1 MTREL
6 ILKRYERGM
15 KPAEIAAVDDLT
27 LAHVEEV
34 ISSSGVQPV
43 KRKKEEESSVQPK
56 KKSIVSDDEIKRRL
70 LAGESQADI
79 EEDFGFIRGRLYKR
93 VKRIKQENNI
103 PIEPTT
109 RGRSPKV
116 TDQHLIDCVKAGMT
130 CTDLARVMKSSHS
143 NVKKRLVRL
152 EIFEQAEANKVAQA
166 ELAAQE
172 VAVTTE
178 SDGFAE
184 NYTIAHMTKEEADMT
199 EAIAEV
205 KQETEE
211 RDVRNDKWVHF
222 VANQI
227 EHAKVKTKFD
237 VVQEGKKFIKRTEVR
252 FVIEEVL

>member
-15 KPAEIAAVDDLT
+15 TVEQIAAADNLT
-27 LAHVEEV
+27 LD
-34 ISSSGVQPV
+34 
-43 KRKKEEESSVQPK
+43 SVQAIVDASDVTPIK
-56 KKSIVSDDEIKRRL
+56 RNVNHRKSVLITDDEIMRRL
-70 LAGESQADI
+70 RDGETRHVI
-79 EEDFGFIRGRLYKR
+79 EKDFDLTPGTLSSR
-93 VKRIKQENNI
+93 VKRIKRDMENNK
-103 PIEPTT
+103 PPVKQ
-109 RGRSPKV
+109 GRRPRV
-116 TDQHLIDCVKAGMT
+116 TDEM
-130 CTDLARVMKSSHS
+130 LAQMVREGKTRQELRTELKTTYVALD
-143 NVKKRLVRL
+143 KRLDAL
-152 EIFEQAEANKVAQA
+152 GLKEAFEG
-166 ELAAQE
+166 AQE

-184 NYTIAHMTKEEADMT
+184 NYTIARMTKEEADMT

>member
-15 KPAEIAAVDDLT
+15 KPAEIAAVDNLT

-34 ISSSGVQPV
+34 ISSSDVQPV
-43 KRKKEEESSVQPK
+43 ERKRLEANNAL
-56 KKSIVSDDEIKRRL
+56 ITDDELKRRL
-70 LAGESQADI
+70 EAGETRYAI
-79 EEDFGFIRGRLYKR
+79 EKDFNLTTGSLMNRVNRILAEQDGQDEPKVRGRK
-93 VKRIKQENNI
+93 
-103 PIEPTT
+103 
-109 RGRSPKV
+109 PKV
-116 TDQHLIDCVKAGMT
+116 TDAHLIEYVESGKT
-130 CTDLARVMKSSHS
+130 CMEIARIMKTSHS
-143 NVKKRLVRL
+143 NLKKRLVRL
-152 EIFEQAEANKVAQA
+152 EIFEQAEANKQAQS

-172 VAVTTE
+172 TAVTTE
-178 SDGFAE
+178 CDGFAE
-184 NYTIAHMTKEEADMT
+184 NFTIAALMKEEEEMT

-205 KQETEE
+205 KQETQA